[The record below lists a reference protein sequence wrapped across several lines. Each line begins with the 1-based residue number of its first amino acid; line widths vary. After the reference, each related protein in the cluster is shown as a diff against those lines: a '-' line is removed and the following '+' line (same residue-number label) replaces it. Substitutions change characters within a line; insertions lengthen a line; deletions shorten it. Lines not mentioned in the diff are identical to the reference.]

1 MWGWRGKR
9 DRDVQTL
16 RCVEIEN
23 KKKEEHVGVL
33 QISEKKSE
41 GPLECRV
48 NRDVTCRE
56 REDGRLLCYT
66 RDWRG

>member
-23 KKKEEHVGVL
+23 KKRRNM
-33 QISEKKSE
+33 
-41 GPLECRV
+41 LESYKYPRRKV
-48 NRDVTCRE
+48 KV
-56 REDGRLLCYT
+56 RLNA
-66 RDWRG
+66 G